1 MASSQMRSLPHR
13 LGRGAWRLEAKA
25 TAWILLVL
33 TLLGLLGWLC
43 LTQASQ
49 VSTARY
55 RLWEKETEKARLQRQ
70 NAELL
75 AEVAEM
81 LSVACLETKARDA
94 GYTPAEGVRYL
105 HVLNYYADSTS
116 RGGLAAV
123 ARPDEG
129 TAVSLEEHEDKSLGI
144 TRWWREIVSQF
155 AVWAKA
161 QP

>member
-13 LGRGAWRLEAKA
+13 LERGAWRLEAKT

-49 VSTARY
+49 VSMARY
-55 RLWEKETEKARLQRQ
+55 HLWEKETEKARLQRQ

-75 AEVAEM
+75 AEIAEM
-81 LSVACLETKARDA
+81 LSVSCLEAKARDS
-94 GYTPAEGVRYL
+94 GYTLAEGLRYL
-105 HVLNYYADSTS
+105 CVLDYPADSAS

-123 ARPDEG
+123 ARPVEG
-129 TAVSLEEHEDKSLGI
+129 TVVSLEEHEDKSLGV
-144 TRWWREIVSQF
+144 TRWWEEVISQF
-155 AVWAKA
+155 VAWAGA

>member
-1 MASSQMRSLPHR
+1 
-13 LGRGAWRLEAKA
+13 
-25 TAWILLVL
+25 
-33 TLLGLLGWLC
+33 

-55 RLWEKETEKARLQRQ
+55 RLWEKETEKAGLQRQ

-129 TAVSLEEHEDKSLGI
+129 TVVSLEEHEDKSLGI

>member
-1 MASSQMRSLPHR
+1 MATSQVRTLPHR
-13 LGRGAWRLEAKA
+13 LERGSWRLEAKT

-55 RLWEKETEKARLQRQ
+55 RIWEKEAKKARLQRQ
-70 NAELL
+70 NAESL
-75 AEVAEM
+75 AEIAAM
-81 LSVACLETKARDA
+81 LSVSHLIATAEGS
-94 GYTPAEGVRYL
+94 GYAPAEELEYLDVPDHPGGGV
-105 HVLNYYADSTS
+105 S

-123 ARPDEG
+123 PRPDEG
-129 TAVSLEEHEDKSLGI
+129 IVVSLEEHGKKPLGVA
-144 TRWWREIVSQF
+144 RWLEEAISQF
-155 AVWAKA
+155 VAWAGA